1 MITRTLRRPQRAGSI
16 PVCHCRQEP
25 HLICRVMVFTPMFAH
40 QMPTY
45 TYEPDGRRT
54 AQMPDF
60 APVTRGSRKFTLEE
74 LATHKTVEDG
84 WICVNNKVYDITNF
98 VKHHPGNDLGGKVS
112 RTAFLSTTTPCYRN
126 FMPPLF
132 VDQNAQS

>member
-1 MITRTLRRPQRAGSI
+1 
-16 PVCHCRQEP
+16 
-25 HLICRVMVFTPMFAH
+25 MVFTPMFAH

-112 RTAFLSTTTPCYRN
+112 TLLAIKRTLGTDCSEE
-126 FMPPLF
+126 FMEIHQGT
-132 VDQNAQS
+132 VANAWVMLKDYYIGDLDVAQFGGQRH

>member
-1 MITRTLRRPQRAGSI
+1 
-16 PVCHCRQEP
+16 
-25 HLICRVMVFTPMFAH
+25 MFAH

-112 RTAFLSTTTPCYRN
+112 TLLAIKRTLGTDCSEE
-126 FMPPLF
+126 FMEIHQGT
-132 VDQNAQS
+132 VANAWVMLKDYYIGDLDVAQFGGQRH